1 MKKLLLVLASLAMI
15 IGLCACGGGG
25 GLFAKPTPTPIPEI
39 DPATLI
45 TTDDVALNAGYT
57 PVIEE
62 SGTSRNGNVA
72 TVLYRSEPI
81 GKNDTVTVK
90 VTQFT
95 DTIDYQMLFDQYE
108 QEKSKRSSAEL
119 VEGIGQESYI
129 AFPTIHVYDRGCI
142 IEITAGSGSD
152 DNQKT
157 LLKNLA
163 ITAASRLESIIPD
176 NTGQNKE

>member
-81 GKNDTVTVK
+81 GQNDTVTVK

-129 AFPTIHVYDRGCI
+129 ALSLIHI
-142 IEITAGSGSD
+142 
-152 DNQKT
+152 
-157 LLKNLA
+157 
-163 ITAASRLESIIPD
+163 
-176 NTGQNKE
+176 

>member
-45 TTDDVALNAGYT
+45 
-57 PVIEE
+57 EE

-81 GKNDTVTVK
+81 GQNDTVTVK

-163 ITAASRLESIIPD
+163 ITAAGRLESIIPD

>member
-81 GKNDTVTVK
+81 GQNDTVTVK

-95 DTIDYQMLFDQYE
+95 DTIDYQMLFSTSTNRK
-108 QEKSKRSSAEL
+108 KSKRSSAEL

-129 AFPTIHVYDRGCI
+129 AFPTIHVYD
-142 IEITAGSGSD
+142 
-152 DNQKT
+152 K
-157 LLKNLA
+157 
-163 ITAASRLESIIPD
+163 RLY
-176 NTGQNKE
+176 N